1 MANGCMKQ
9 KNKISFEEKNFFPP
23 KEQTDNKQIMKILMV
38 REMRVFLFFF

>member
-9 KNKISFEEKNFFPP
+9 RNKISFEEKKLFSS